1 MPTSSPTTDRPSR
14 ILLIVYLFP
23 PRGGVGV
30 MRGLSFARYLPKH
43 GAQVWVVTA
52 GNASNAYYDPSL
64 VAQIPAGVEVHRTF
78 TPELPYAWRTWIWK
92 RLRRNSTPA
101 APKAELNRP
110 EHTASALQRFVRGL
124 ATPDPQR
131 VWVPWAL
138 RRASWLIR
146 RHAIDTV
153 IVSVPPFSELA
164 VGVKLKRRFPAL
176 RVVSDFRDE
185 WLDFTLSSVE
195 SAGATE
201 KRRAAA
207 ALERQAIEAS
217 DLVLSVTPTWT
228 RRIRERYPDQP
239 ESKFR
244 CLPNGYDDEALRGF
258 EPRPHAGKKLVLTY
272 MGTVYARSVYSPE
285 PFLRALDGLD
295 AETRSEIELRFIGRV
310 EPEIEPLLRNR
321 GYDIVQYGFLPQE
334 EGFRLLEETDALLL
348 FARDPAWQ
356 PAKLL
361 EYVAMRKPI
370 LAVAPVHGEAAGVVR
385 ETGAGT
391 TVSPDDPEAIRAAV
405 LDLARARRSGG
416 PWDTQPRQAAVESY
430 SRSALAGRLLQ
441 MIRGAGRDAAV
452 PVR

>member
-1 MPTSSPTTDRPSR
+1 
-14 ILLIVYLFP
+14 
-23 PRGGVGV
+23 
-30 MRGLSFARYLPKH
+30 MRGLSFARYLPKR

-52 GNASNAYYDPSL
+52 GNASNAYSDPTL
-64 VAQIPAGVEVHRTF
+64 VAQIPAEVGVHRTF

-92 RLRRNSTPA
+92 RLRRNSAAA

-110 EHTASALQRFVRGL
+110 EHTPSALQRFVRGL

-138 RRASWLIR
+138 RRASRLIR

-164 VGVKLKRRFPAL
+164 VGVELKRRFPAL

-207 ALERQAIEAS
+207 ELERQAIEAS
-217 DLVLSVTPTWT
+217 DLVISVTETWT

-239 ESKFR
+239 ASKFR
-244 CLPNGYDDEALRGF
+244 CVPNGWDDEVFGGF
-258 EPRPHAGKKLVLTY
+258 RPRPHAGKKLVLTY
-272 MGTVYARSVYSPE
+272 MGTAYARSIYSPE
-285 PFLRALDGLD
+285 PFLQALDGLD
-295 AETRSEIELRFIGRV
+295 AETLSSIEVRFVGRV

-321 GYDIVQYGFLPQE
+321 PYEIVQYGFLPQQ

-361 EYVAMRKPI
+361 EYVATRKPV
-370 LAVAPVHGEAAGVVR
+370 LAIAPEDGEAAGVLR

-391 TVSPDDPEAIRAAV
+391 TISPDNPEAIRAAV
-405 LDLARARRSGG
+405 RMMAQAHRNGSPQRFE
-416 PWDTQPRQAAVESY
+416 PRQAAIDAY
-430 SRSALAGRLLQ
+430 SRSALAGRLLE
-441 MIRGAGRDAAV
+441 MIQEVGREAGV
-452 PVR
+452 LVH